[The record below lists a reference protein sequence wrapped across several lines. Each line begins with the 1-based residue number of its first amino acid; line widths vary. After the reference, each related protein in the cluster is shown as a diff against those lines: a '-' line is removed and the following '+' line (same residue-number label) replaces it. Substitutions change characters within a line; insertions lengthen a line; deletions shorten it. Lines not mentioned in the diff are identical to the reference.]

1 MESLMDIYYF
11 ALDIFDLLKNTLTD
25 LVNWLITPI
34 NNSGIMN
41 AVYEAVREV
50 FNLIG
55 ISMPTKI
62 VPIYFIFG
70 GGLVIVLTIGLIS
83 FITNLV
89 T

>member
-1 MESLMDIYYF
+1 MDSIMDIYYF
-11 ALDIFDLLKNTLTD
+11 ALDIFDLLKDTLTN

-41 AVYEAVREV
+41 AVYEALRDV

-55 ISMPTKI
+55 IEMPVKL

-70 GGLVIVLTIGLIS
+70 GGLVIILTIGLIS
-83 FITNLV
+83 FITNIV